1 MTSIELQ
8 KLLNSPDRSGEVH
21 LPQGEFEGPFVI
33 EKPCK
38 VIGNETTLW
47 SGRGAVL
54 TVKASE
60 VSLEHLRAEIT
71 NSSLTGPDSIAI
83 SSLTG
88 DTAFSDVEI
97 IGGISGIE
105 GEEQPWGVPK
115 NIDLGKIPPERECS
129 FVMEL
134 ITPAAAELI
143 STFHDISVYPERLEP
158 GENRVT
164 LTVQPIRSGS
174 YIYGELLL
182 RSKVTRRIYLSGVSA
197 EGAAFEDE
205 QTVFKADPSAMA
217 AEAEAMSRAAEEEI
231 IYPDII
237 DTPPD
242 SSQMYK
248 PEEVTEEPPEEKQ
261 ELHSLYIIER
271 GMHIMLE
278 CAEAE
283 IELVYDNKDF
293 PMDVDAFAF
302 MTDKHGIVTQ
312 NDRFVFFGNDRSFCG
327 GVKYLNAPDKKAMY
341 INFNVLPLDIA
352 GIDIA
357 YSIYENPGGLDF
369 SDLKNPAVR
378 INLSDGKTLIYQLEK
393 PLNAGTVVGAAIS
406 YTNSRWELSPLGM
419 IYPKGLAD
427 LCGNYGLKIN

>member
-1 MTSIELQ
+1 MTSIEFQ
-8 KLLNSPDRSGEVH
+8 KLLNSPDGSGAVH
-21 LPQGEFEGPFVI
+21 LPKGEFEGPFVI
-33 EKPCK
+33 EKPCR
-38 VIGNETTLW
+38 VIGSDTTLW

-54 TVKASE
+54 TVRAAG

-71 NSSLTGPDSIAI
+71 NSSLTGADSVAVA
-83 SSLTG
+83 SLTG

-115 NIDLGKIPPERECS
+115 SVDLGKIPPERECS

-134 ITPAAAELI
+134 ITPVEAELI
-143 STFHDISVYPERLEP
+143 STFHDISLSPRHLEP
-158 GENRVT
+158 GANRVT
-164 LTVQPIRSGS
+164 VTVQPIRSGS

-182 RSKVTRRIYLSGVSA
+182 RSRVTRRIYLSGVSA
-197 EGAAFEDE
+197 DVNGFEDGR
-205 QTVFKADPSAMA
+205 TVFRADPAAMA

-237 DTPPD
+237 DIPPA
-242 SSQMYK
+242 SSQMYR
-248 PEEVTEEPPEEKQ
+248 PEEPPEEPPEEKQ

-271 GMHIMLE
+271 GMHIKLE

-302 MTDKHGIVTQ
+302 MTDKHGMVTQ
-312 NDRFVFFGNDRSFCG
+312 NDRFVFFGNDRSLCG
-327 GVKYLNAPDKKAMY
+327 GVKYLNAPDKKALY

-357 YSIYENPGGLDF
+357 YSIYENPGGLNF
-369 SDLKNPAVR
+369 SHLKNPAVK
-378 INLSDGKTLIYQLEK
+378 IKLSDGKTFIYQLEK

-406 YTNSRWELSPLGM
+406 YANSRWELSPLGM
-419 IYPKGLAD
+419 IYPKGLAE